1 MNFFD
6 KLIAAI
12 DRHQSLLYFELDPDP
27 ESLPQKAIASP
38 NLPAKTLFSLPTE
51 TDSKTLIK
59 DWLDWFQYV
68 IAQTSD
74 FVCAY
79 KLTLGYYQ
87 SLGAPGLE
95 LLQETIK
102 NIPSDIPV
110 ILDAKH
116 GDLNASTVLAR
127 TIFEQ
132 WKIDAVTVTP
142 YTGHDLVAPFLLY
155 PDKAVFVL
163 CATANPSAAILQE
176 HPHENQPL
184 YLTLVEAAQSW
195 GTPSQLGLEVG
206 IMPDMLARIRKTAP
220 ERLILIQGDIAEEN
234 DIANWEELT
243 QTLAAG
249 LNASGEGLLLPMPP
263 NLLAEDNP
271 AEAIQKLNDRI
282 NQERQMVLEGNPTC
296 ELWTPDVCFLNPEP
310 HRELILQV
318 YDIGC
323 ITFGDRVQASGATL
337 PYYIDLRQI
346 ISIPQIFHK
355 IVSAYA
361 EILEGLQFDRIA
373 GIPYGSLPT
382 ATGLSLRMERP
393 MIFPRKEVKS
403 HGTGRLIEGHFQPG
417 EKIVVVD
424 DIMISGGSVMKGAD
438 KLKSVGLIVED
449 IVVFIDHERG
459 VKDKLQAN
467 GYRSYAVLT
476 LSQIAQTLHEANR
489 INDQQFET
497 LMHD

>member
-6 KLIAAI
+6 KLTAAI
-12 DRHQSLLYFELDPDP
+12 DRHQSLLYLELDPDP
-27 ESLPQKAIASP
+27 ESLAQKTLSSSK
-38 NLPAKTLFSLPTE
+38 LPAE
-51 TDSKTLIK
+51 TDNKTLIK
-59 DWLDWFQYV
+59 NWLEQLKYV
-68 IAQTSD
+68 IAKTAK

-87 SLGAPGLE
+87 SLGAPGIE

-102 NIPSDIPV
+102 NIPSDIPI

-116 GDLNASTVLAR
+116 GDLNASTLFAR

-142 YTGHDLVAPFLLY
+142 YSGHDLVAPFLMH

-163 CATANPSAAILQE
+163 CATANPSATILQE

-184 YLTLVEAAQSW
+184 YLKLVEAAQSW
-195 GTPSQLGLEVG
+195 GTPAQLGLEVG
-206 IMPDMLARIRKTAP
+206 IMADMLARIRKVAP
-220 ERLILIQGDIAEEN
+220 ERSILIQGDIAEEN
-234 DIANWEELT
+234 DIANWDDLT
-243 QTLAAG
+243 QILAAG
-249 LNASGEGLLLPMPP
+249 LNDSGEGLLLPMPP
-263 NLLAEDNP
+263 QLLAEENP
-271 AEAIQKLNDRI
+271 EAAIKKLIDTI
-282 NQERQMVLEGNPTC
+282 NEQRLMVLEGNPTC
-296 ELWTPDVCFLNPEP
+296 ELWMPDVCFLNPEP
-310 HRELILQV
+310 HRELILQI

-323 ITFGDRVQASGATL
+323 LIFGDHVQASGATF
-337 PYYIDLRQI
+337 PYYIDLRRI
-346 ISIPQIFHK
+346 ISIPQVFHK

-361 EILEGLQFDRIA
+361 EILKDLEFDRIA

-382 ATGLSLRMERP
+382 ATGLSLRLERP

-403 HGTGRLIEGHFQPG
+403 HGTGRLIEGHFNPG

-438 KLKSVGLIVED
+438 KLKSVGLNVED

-459 VKDKLQAN
+459 VKDKLKAN

-476 LSQIAQTLHEANR
+476 LSQIAKTLHEASR
-489 INDQQFET
+489 INDEQFEM
-497 LMHD
+497 LMEHR

>member
-6 KLIAAI
+6 KLTATI

-27 ESLPQKAIASP
+27 ESLPETTLSSF
-38 NLPAKTLFSLPTE
+38 NLPAE
-51 TDSKTLIK
+51 TDNQTLIK
-59 DWLDWFQYV
+59 NWSECLKYV
-68 IAQTSD
+68 IEKTAD

-87 SLGAPGLE
+87 SLGAPGIE

-102 NIPSDIPV
+102 NIPSNIPI
-110 ILDAKH
+110 ILDTKH
-116 GDLNASTVLAR
+116 GDLNTSTVFAR

-132 WKIDAVTVTP
+132 WQVDAVTVTP
-142 YTGHDLVAPFLLY
+142 YTGQDLVAPFLMY

-163 CATANPSAAILQE
+163 CATANPSATILQE

-184 YLTLVEAAQSW
+184 YLKLVEAAQSW
-195 GTPSQLGLEVG
+195 GTPAQLGLEVG
-206 IMPDMLARIRKTAP
+206 IMADMLARIRKVAP

-249 LNASGEGLLLPMPP
+249 LNKGGEGLLLPMPP
-263 NLLAEDNP
+263 NLLAEENP
-271 AEAIQKLNDRI
+271 EEAIKKLRDTI
-282 NQERQMVLEGNPTC
+282 NKQRLMVLEGNPTC
-296 ELWTPDVCFLNPEP
+296 ELWVPDVCFLNPEP
-310 HRELILQV
+310 HRELILQI

-323 ITFGDRVQASGATL
+323 LIFGDRVQASGATL

-361 EILEGLQFDRIA
+361 EILKDLEFDRIA

-403 HGTGRLIEGHFQPG
+403 YGTGRLIEGHFNPG

-438 KLKSVGLIVED
+438 QLKSVGLNVED
-449 IVVFIDHERG
+449 IVVFLDHERG
-459 VKDKLQAN
+459 VKDKLKAN
-467 GYRSYAVLT
+467 GYQSYAVLT
-476 LSQIAQTLHEANR
+476 LSQIAKTLHEAGR
-489 INDQQFET
+489 INEEQFEI
-497 LMHD
+497 LMEHR